1 MSDLQSSNTVEY
13 HLQGLY
19 SGEQV
24 FWVIVGIQQF
34 VTQDVKKG
42 GVLYRFL
49 IVQRCLKE
57 RTKAKS
63 QDSSF

>member
-1 MSDLQSSNTVEY
+1 MLDLQSSNTVEY

-34 VTQDVKKG
+34 VTQDVKKVEFCIG
-42 GVLYRFL
+42 
-49 IVQRCLKE
+49 
-57 RTKAKS
+57 
-63 QDSSF
+63 SSLSKDA